1 MDSLNTMMVILTLSV
16 AALMIPRIMVD
27 WQRCREFL
35 LEGDEESLRRLAADQ
50 KTWIVRHGICALGA
64 IVMVVL
70 IKYLPGM
77 TPYEELAGPVTAYGM
92 MTLSLAF
99 FESLLAQRVENR
111 LLVVRASARQA
122 REFGR

>member
-16 AALMIPRIMVD
+16 AALMIPRIMID

-35 LEGDEESLRRLAADQ
+35 QEGDEDSLRRLATDQ
-50 KTWIVRHGICALGA
+50 KTWIARHGICALGA
-64 IVMVVL
+64 VVMVVL

-77 TPYEELAGPVTAYGM
+77 ASYEELAGPDTAYGM

-111 LLVVRASARQA
+111 LLVVRASARQV